1 MYMIQHHQ
9 EILLV
14 IILQL
19 LISGTM
25 KKHRENDKERSS
37 DCNNQPA
44 SLSRTVRLRSPLP
57 SPGPRLR
64 SRSCTRERLAPAS
77 LQQTSSRD
85 LAERD
90 ARVIRR
96 IEVEGNSTCSNTDP
110 HSEIE
115 SSHYLTSDEEK
126 EAEEE
131 EVGLLIPT
139 YQDLLLHVVLRH
151 VHDLQQGLLQSQ
163 SCPQQEE
170 QLLLANLALQHLP
183 SNNISLKTHCLVLR
197 GEDGGRHP
205 LQVPLWTN
213 SRPSIGAKSTGV
225 RAKSHQQLTKQR
237 RA

>member
-1 MYMIQHHQ
+1 MLMILNLLMNQTQHTMMKTFSQTIMKPIMYMIQHHQ

-96 IEVEGNSTCSNTDP
+96 IEGEGNSTCSNTDP

-126 EAEEE
+126 EDEEE

-151 VHDLQQGLLQSQ
+151 VPTFNRG
-163 SCPQQEE
+163 SCR
-170 QLLLANLALQHLP
+170 ARVAHNR
-183 SNNISLKTHCLVLR
+183 K
-197 GEDGGRHP
+197 
-205 LQVPLWTN
+205 N
-213 SRPSIGAKSTGV
+213 SYS
-225 RAKSHQQLTKQR
+225 
-237 RA
+237 